1 MSDLRSELTA
11 IYRKRGELTP
21 QSVVDEA
28 RPDGAPLHSRF
39 EWDDSIAGEKYRIV
53 QAQHLIRAVKIE
65 YTDAAGEKKRVRG
78 FFPIRD
84 IEEDSSDKAG
94 YSPTEDIVQDEVCLR
109 ILMRQLERD
118 IADLKRK
125 YGHLAEFANIMRAE
139 FGGETAA

>member
-28 RPDGAPLHSRF
+28 RPEGAPLHSRF
-39 EWDDSIAGEKYRIV
+39 EWDDEIAGEKYRIV
-53 QAQHLIRAVKIE
+53 QAQQLIRNVKIE
-65 YTDAAGEKKRVRG
+65 YIQPSGEKQRVRG

-84 IEEDSSDKAG
+84 MDEDSEQTG
-94 YSPTEDIVQDEVCLR
+94 YRPTEDIVQDDMALR
-109 ILMRQLERD
+109 ILLKQCERD

-125 YGHLAEFANIMRAE
+125 YGHLSEFAELMREAI
-139 FGGETAA
+139 A

>member
-28 RPDGAPLHSRF
+28 RPEGAPLHSRF
-39 EWDDSIAGEKYRIV
+39 EWNDEVAGEKYRIV
-53 QAQHLIRAVKIE
+53 QAQQLIRAVKIE
-65 YTDAAGEKKRVRG
+65 YTDSAGEKKRVRG

-84 IEEDSSDKAG
+84 VEENPEKIG
-94 YSPTEDIVQDEVCLR
+94 YSPTEDIVQDDMCLK

-125 YGHLAEFANIMRAE
+125 YGHLAEFAKIMRDE
-139 FGGETAA
+139 FGGEAVA

>member
-11 IYRKRGELTP
+11 IYRKHGELTP

-28 RPDGAPLHSRF
+28 RPETAPLHSRF

-53 QAQHLIRAVKIE
+53 QAQQLIRAVKIE
-65 YTDAAGEKKRVRG
+65 YTDSSGEKKKVRG

-84 IEEDSSDKAG
+84 VEENPEKAG
-94 YSPTEDIVQDEVCLR
+94 YSPTEDIVQNDICLK
-109 ILMRQLERD
+109 ILLRQLERD

-125 YGHLAEFANIMRAE
+125 YGHLAEFADIVRA
-139 FGGETAA
+139 AIA